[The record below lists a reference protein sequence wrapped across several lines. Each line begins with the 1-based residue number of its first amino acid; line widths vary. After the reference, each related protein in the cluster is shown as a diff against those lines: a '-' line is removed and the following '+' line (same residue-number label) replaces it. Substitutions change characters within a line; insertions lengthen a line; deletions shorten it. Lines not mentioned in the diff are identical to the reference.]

1 MTTPDAPGPSSP
13 TSTPRPTL
21 SSLALAYAA
30 IGCAAFGGGL
40 AALPVFQRELATR
53 RRWLTP
59 EAVSD
64 AFAAAQLV
72 PGVILANTA
81 VLTALPLG
89 GRPAA
94 VVAVLAACAP
104 AVLLVSIVALGWTA
118 LQSHPLLPLV
128 ASGLRP
134 AVVAL
139 LLWAAWRLLFPARQ
153 SPSALP
159 ASLSVILAI
168 ALAALLFCLRIS
180 PVLPI
185 LAVLILPPLIR
196 RRP

>member
-13 TSTPRPTL
+13 PTPRPAL
-21 SSLALAYAA
+21 SSLAIAYAA

-40 AALPVFQRELATR
+40 AALPVFQRELAAR

-59 EAVSD
+59 DAVSD

-104 AVLLVSIVALGWTA
+104 AVVLVSIVALGWTA

-139 LLWAAWRLLFPARQ
+139 LLWAAWRLLFPARR
-153 SPSALP
+153 SPTALP
-159 ASLSVILAI
+159 APLSILLAI
-168 ALAALLFCLRIS
+168 SLAALLYWLRVS

-185 LAVLILPPLIR
+185 LAVLILPPLLR